1 MKNTTLANIISSIQ
15 GAFMGR
21 RFWAFIGFGLLVFLA
36 ACSSAPAV
44 GTLQVN
50 ITGLPSGVNASVKV
64 TGTGFSQDLTASTP
78 LSDRAVGSYTVTAAS
93 VSSGG
98 LSYIATVTGSPA
110 TVTANTT
117 STVNV
122 AYAVDPASQGTL
134 LVNVNGVPAGG
145 SANVSISGP
154 NGFSQTVNASAILR
168 GLVPGAYTIT
178 ANNIPGAGTTANFT
192 FGGTLT
198 GSPANVT
205 ANTDTTTTVT
215 YAAITGSL
223 AFGVTGLPAGAN
235 PTFTLT
241 DTSGPN
247 LGQKRIL
254 TSTATVANLP
264 PIDYNLIGNPVRVSG
279 TILDTVF
286 IAPGDAEFSITAG
299 EQLTLTA
306 DPLVYQQQRHSG
318 ALWVPTT
325 NLGVWGLSAA
335 QLSGAGGAVRPAG
348 SVPQAGNN
356 QAVVFDRNGRMY
368 VSNSTT
374 NSINIFPI
382 QTISSP
388 APAPVTITGA
398 NTGLDTPIGMAFD
411 SSGRLWVANVGL
423 SDSIVAFSPA
433 QLSAGGNVTPV
444 VTITGPS
451 LSDPVGLAFDF
462 NGDLWVSNGRANV
475 VRFASGQLE
484 TSGAKQAFGTLNSTA
499 FNSPAG
505 LAFDRQGN
513 LWVANLSGDNLLE
526 FTADQLLEVEG
537 SSRLLVPTIIGGF
550 VRPRG
555 LAFDNGGNLWLT
567 RDTGILNQI
576 SAANLAASGSPAPTV
591 SFTGLGS
598 FQGTG
603 LAFSPTPSN
612 LPINNK

>member
-1 MKNTTLANIISSIQ
+1 
-15 GAFMGR
+15 MGR
-21 RFWAFIGFGLLVFLA
+21 RLWALIGLGLLVFLA

-50 ITGLPSGVNASVKV
+50 ITGLPTGVNANVKV
-64 TGTGFSQDLTASTP
+64 TGAGFSQDLTTSTP
-78 LSDRAVGSYTVTAAS
+78 LSGRAVGSYTVTAAS

-134 LVNVNGVPAGG
+134 LVNVNGVPAGA

-205 ANTDTTTTVT
+205 ANTDTTATVT

-241 DTSGPN
+241 DNSGPN

-306 DPLVYQQQRHSG
+306 DPMRYQQQRHSG
-318 ALWVPTT
+318 ALWVP
-325 NLGVWGLSAA
+325 NNDGAVQGLSAA
-335 QLSGAGGAVRPAG
+335 QLSGAGGAVTPAG
-348 SVPQAGNN
+348 SVTQAGTN

-398 NTGLDTPIGMAFD
+398 NTGLNAPIGMAFD
-411 SSGRLWVANVGL
+411 SSGRLWVANTATGGAATG
-423 SDSIVAFSPA
+423 DSIVAFSPA

-451 LSDPVGLAFDF
+451 LFDPFGLAFDF
-462 NGDLWVSNGRANV
+462 DGNLWVSNSGGANV

-484 TSGAKQAFGTLNSTA
+484 TSGAKQAFGTLNSAA
-499 FNSPAG
+499 FNTPAG
-505 LAFDRQGN
+505 LAFNRQGN
-513 LWVANLSGDNLLE
+513 LWVANFLGNNLLE
-526 FTADQLLEVEG
+526 FTAVQLLEVEG
-537 SSRLLVPTIIGGF
+537 SSRLLVPTTIGGF

-567 RDTGILNQI
+567 RDSGVLNQI
-576 SAANLAASGSPAPTV
+576 SAANLAASGSPAPTT

-598 FQGTG
+598 FRGAG
-603 LAFSPTPSN
+603 LAFNPTPSN
-612 LPINNK
+612 LPIQNK